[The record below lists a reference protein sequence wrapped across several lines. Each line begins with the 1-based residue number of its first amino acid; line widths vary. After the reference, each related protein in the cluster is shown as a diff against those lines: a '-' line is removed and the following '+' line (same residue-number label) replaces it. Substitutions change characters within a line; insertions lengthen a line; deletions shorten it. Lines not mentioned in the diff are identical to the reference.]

1 LENVRLRYAG
11 TTTDALKQVD
21 LHIPAGQRVA
31 FVGRTGAGKST
42 TVKMVSRFYDPT
54 DGRILIDDRPLEGL
68 RLSSYRAQLGYVP
81 QEPFL
86 FSRTVRENIAYA
98 RPDATDAEVEAAAR
112 AVGAHEFISRL
123 PDGYNQRIT
132 ERGRSL
138 SAGQRQLMCLARA
151 LIVDP
156 AILIL
161 DEATS
166 NLDLASERKVNRA
179 MRVASAGRTTLV
191 VTHRPQSLHWVD
203 RVLVVSDGR
212 IVGDHESQGYVRAT
226 GGAALS

>member
-1 LENVRLRYAG
+1 MRLRYAG
-11 TTTDALKQVD
+11 TTTDALKEVN
-21 LHIPAGQRVA
+21 LNIPAGQRVA

-54 DGRILIDDRPLEGL
+54 SGSILIDGKPLDRFALA
-68 RLSSYRAQLGYVP
+68 SYRHQLGYVP

-98 RPDATDAEVEAAAR
+98 RPAASAAEVEAAAR
-112 AVGAHEFISRL
+112 AVGAHEFIGRL

-138 SAGQRQLMCLARA
+138 SAGQRQLLCLARA

-179 MRVASAGRTTLV
+179 MRIASHGRTTLV
-191 VTHRPQSLHWVD
+191 VTHRPQSLHWVQ

-212 IVGDHESQGYVRAT
+212 IIDDQDSANYIRAT
-226 GGAALS
+226 GGQALS